1 MTLGTRISFVAAA
14 TILTVVAVI
23 IINAR
28 MSLAEIE
35 ERFRDVAI
43 AGKTVLWSKIIS
55 SQTDHMLANARSLN
69 ADPEILAAL
78 KKKNL
83 AALSV
88 RASSA
93 YQSLSSSAVLTR
105 LQLTDM
111 EGDVLFSAPG
121 EPSGITQ
128 KNTVKAALSTGKTS
142 YGIER
147 DDDNV
152 LVVSAAI
159 PLFAQGSQIG
169 VAVYMR
175 NLQAALEDF
184 SKNDHSEN
192 FIIDINGDQIYAT
205 QAEMYAGLQVSLPE
219 VSQYSVSMNEL
230 ADHFYTVVVQ
240 PVKNIQGEPVA
251 RLVSAQD
258 RTENYASERMIVAVT
273 YSFNGL
279 LLIFSV
285 LGLFWYLKKLT
296 EPLVR
301 ISTAM
306 EEIAEGDGDL
316 TQRMPATGTEEL
328 VKLATAF
335 NKFVDKIER
344 VVSDARI
351 NLNSINTLARQTA
364 EGNADLSRRTE
375 AEMINLIK
383 ASASMKTMTNSVK
396 QTADLSEGATAI
408 SEKAKLSAQEA
419 ALALT
424 MVIGSVDMID
434 NGSEKMD
441 GIIQVINEIAFQTN
455 LLALNASIEA
465 AHAGDK
471 GKGFAVVASEVRS
484 LAQRSAS
491 AAREI
496 GILIRSNI
504 ENAKE
509 GSALVEQAAETLG
522 EMAGAI
528 QKVAAAITE
537 ISRTCRDQANGIDQV
552 NRVVIEIEQMT
563 QQNASM
569 VEKIAVASDL
579 VDRQSNDLNDMMHYF
594 KIGEASRN
602 TGSEL
607 VVSDDCHLERR

>member
-594 KIGEASRN
+594 KIGEVSRN

>member
-1 MTLGTRISFVAAA
+1 MTLGTRISFVAAS
-14 TILTVVAVI
+14 TILCVVAII

-28 MSLAEIE
+28 MSIAEIE
-35 ERFRDVAI
+35 QRFRDEAI
-43 AGKTVLWSKIIS
+43 AGRTVLWSKIIS
-55 SQTDHMLANARSLN
+55 GESDRMLANVQSLIR
-69 ADPEILAAL
+69 DRDTLKAL
-78 KKKNL
+78 KEKDTASLSEHAITTYNL
-83 AALSV
+83 
-88 RASSA
+88 
-93 YQSLSSSAVLTR
+93 LSSSGVLSR
-105 LQLTDM
+105 FQIVDM
-111 EGDVLFSAPG
+111 SGDVLFSAPT
-121 EPSGITQ
+121 EFSGATQ
-128 KNTVKAALSTGKTS
+128 KHTVKTVLETGQAS
-142 YGIER
+142 HGLER
-147 DDDNV
+147 DDDSA
-152 LVVSAAI
+152 LVVSAAF
-159 PLFAQGSQIG
+159 PLYSRGKQIG
-169 VAVYMR
+169 VGVYMR

-205 QAEMYAGLQVSLPE
+205 RAEMYAGLQVSLPE
-219 VSQYSVSMNEL
+219 VSQYSVSMNAL
-230 ADHFYTVVVQ
+230 ADRFYTVVVQ

-522 EMAGAI
+522 EMAGSI

-563 QQNASM
+563 QQNVSM
-569 VEKIAVASDL
+569 VEKIASASDL

-607 VVSDDCHLERR
+607 IVSE